1 MKKNKG
7 DEQMEQVGL
16 LIVSFFKTCAAGA
29 MKMIRSAPLLIVF
42 LLITTLSAVIYI
54 NLRCRTC
61 RTWIAGRIQHTKAD
75 TEIDMAVSAYN
86 TVSVWQCFR
95 REEHKLSRSI

>member
-1 MKKNKG
+1 MRCRCHEDDSKRTALNCISAYYNVKRG
-7 DEQMEQVGL
+7 DLYQ
-16 LIVSFFKTCAAGA
+16 S
-29 MKMIRSAPLLIVF
+29 
-42 LLITTLSAVIYI
+42 
-54 NLRCRTC
+54 RCRTC